1 MAEKIEI
8 PGWAKFVGIFGIIL
22 GLCGMFGGV
31 YDLMT
36 PSMLTIQSQMMES
49 MREVVKNAE
58 KNRQEKTECSGD
70 ENTRQDRLAVDP
82 TVMFQSMNSL
92 MEVPTWFKEW
102 SISKGIA
109 RLLISAGLVL
119 SSVFLLI
126 GKRGAPT
133 IFFAVS
139 ILDFLRGIITMIVGG
154 MSGSIIL
161 WWSVGTTAVG
171 FFLLLIL
178 VIVVVVSDRSVYFP
192 GKSTP

>member
-22 GLCGMFGGV
+22 GLCGMFGGA
-31 YDLMT
+31 YDLMM
-36 PSMLTIQSQMMES
+36 PSMLATQSQMMES
-49 MREVVKNAE
+49 MKEAVKNAE
-58 KNRQEKTECSGD
+58 KSHQTQAQCSGD
-70 ENTRQDRLAVDP
+70 ENTRRNQVAVDSAA
-82 TVMFQSMNSL
+82 VFQSMNSF